1 MFTNMHSITAILAAA
16 TLAHGHM
23 IMQSPKPFGG
33 PDLDNSPL
41 TSSNY
46 PCKLKGDPATFYKGD
61 LGNTMAVGETQ
72 TLSFKGSAVHGGG
85 SCQLAV
91 TDDLQ
96 PSATTSWKVIQSI
109 EGGCPSKSGSGPDTY
124 DFQIPDGFA
133 PGKYVFAW
141 TWVSKLAGQGEFYMN
156 CAPITVTAG
165 KKRAADNATAAAP
178 GGSFPEL
185 FVANLAEINECKTQP
200 STDVEYPVPG
210 SDVKNYGTPK
220 LAPPTGQNCFPKG
233 ITSSSGGS
241 GKSGPAAGNQS
252 SSSAAPP
259 SSSTAAPGNSK
270 PAVFITVVSGASG
283 SAGASATAT
292 SPTASP
298 SSTIDVDPI
307 STPSDTGASSS
318 AAQSPATQSSAAV
331 VSSPTSSAAPAT
343 SSGPA
348 GGNGSP
354 GALTG
359 KCSEEGVFNCIGGTS
374 YQQCAS
380 GSWSTVM
387 QLAPT
392 VKCKEGLTMNLWGR
406 DESPL
411 RRLRRRAR

>member
-1 MFTNMHSITAILAAA
+1 MLTNMHSIAAILAAA
-16 TLAHGHM
+16 TVANGHM

-46 PCKLKGDPATFYKGD
+46 PCKLKGDPATFYKDD

-96 PSATTSWKVIQSI
+96 PSVSTSWKVIQSI

-124 DFQIPDGFA
+124 DFEIPDSFK

-141 TWVSKLAGQGEFYMN
+141 TWISKLAGQPEYYMN
-156 CAPITVTAG
+156 CAPITVTGG
-165 KKRAADNATAAAP
+165 KSKRSNNETELVSRD
-178 GGSFPEL
+178 SEFPEL
-185 FVANLAEINECKTQP
+185 FVANLATINDCKSEP
-200 STDVEYPVPG
+200 STDVEYPDPG
-210 SDVKNYGTPK
+210 KNVKKYGTNTK
-220 LAPPTGQNCFPKG
+220 LSKPSGQNCVPKG
-233 ITSSSGGS
+233 AKSGGS
-241 GKSGPAAGNQS
+241 SDTGSDNGSNQSGSSATPDSNAAPPSSTAAAGNSSPATFITSIVSAGSASASSSTAAQSSTIIVEPVSSSVAGS
-252 SSSAAPP
+252 SSSAALP
-259 SSSTAAPGNSK
+259 
-270 PAVFITVVSGASG
+270 
-283 SAGASATAT
+283 
-292 SPTASP
+292 
-298 SSTIDVDPI
+298 
-307 STPSDTGASSS
+307 
-318 AAQSPATQSSAAV
+318 
-331 VSSPTSSAAPAT
+331 SPTSSSAPAMT
-343 SSGPA
+343 SSPV
-348 GGNGSP
+348 GGSSSA

-359 KCSEEGVFNCIGGTS
+359 ACTEEGTFNCIGGTS

-387 QLAPT
+387 QMAPA
-392 VKCKEGLTMNLWGR
+392 VKCKEGMSMNLWAR

-411 RRLRRRAR
+411 RRIRRRGY